1 MRLTEGLLAKELG
14 LWACPTPLN
23 GGCWTRGN
31 CLGCWKLFDKGM
43 FWATSPLPLGPDP
56 VLKLPTS
63 KLGLGLDA
71 VIIWLPIN
79 GGLTVETR
87 NGLTSSWFCMSI
99 RGCRSIWGGR
109 WGPGGYGRGCGGGG
123 GGGGGGDWGG
133 GAVEHL
139 GQDSSQV
146 ELGRPHQECRCQ
158 GEVGVISTGYL
169 AFALLLYN

>member
-14 LWACPTPLN
+14 LWAWPTPLN
-23 GGCWTRGN
+23 GGCWTSGN

-56 VLKLPTS
+56 VLKLPPS

-99 RGCRSIWGGR
+99 RGCKSIWGGR

-123 GGGGGGDWGG
+123 GGGGGGLRPPGPYCPPALCLAGG
-133 GAVEHL
+133 LGGRDVGALV
-139 GQDSSQV
+139 V
-146 ELGRPHQECRCQ
+146 V
-158 GEVGVISTGYL
+158 GEP
-169 AFALLLYN
+169 